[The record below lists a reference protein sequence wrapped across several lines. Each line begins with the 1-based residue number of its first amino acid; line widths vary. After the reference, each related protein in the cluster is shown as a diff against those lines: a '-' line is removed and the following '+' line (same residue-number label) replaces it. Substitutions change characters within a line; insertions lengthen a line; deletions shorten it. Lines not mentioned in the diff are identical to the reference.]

1 MNTFIYT
8 KSKSILNKKSQDK
21 KMFGTKL
28 ALATALTVSIVFSTS
43 TIFANN
49 NESQNNVSS
58 YAYEILVNT
67 EQALNNMTYQPKES
81 LSYVTTSLDLIE
93 KIESNFTKNTLTE
106 TNQDKK
112 DRIAHSYTHYLP
124 KLDLEDLQNNES
136 LPTLKQKIKTDVLH
150 IGEAGTNDTA
160 NNAWFDYTFAKAS
173 LVTVREALNAGHS
186 MEAIRNLKRV
196 YEAIYIAPEFSVSEQ
211 SS

>member
-1 MNTFIYT
+1 MNTILYS
-8 KSKSILNKKSQDK
+8 KSKSTLNEKSQDK
-21 KMFGTKL
+21 KMLKSKL
-28 ALATALTVSIVFSTS
+28 TLTTALTVTMLFSTS
-43 TIFANN
+43 NLFASNKD
-49 NESQNNVSS
+49 SQLDVSN

-93 KIESNFTKNTLTE
+93 KIESNFTQNTLTE

-112 DRIAHSYTHYLP
+112 DRIAHSHTHYLP
-124 KLDLEDLQNNES
+124 KLDLTELKNNET
-136 LPTLKQKIKTDVLH
+136 LPILKQKIKTDVVYK
-150 IGEAGTNDTA
+150 GESETSDYP

-196 YEAIYIAPEFSVSEQ
+196 YEAIYIEPDFNVSEQ

>member
-1 MNTFIYT
+1 MNTFVYT
-8 KSKSILNKKSQDK
+8 KSKSILNEKSQDK
-21 KMFGTKL
+21 KMFASKL
-28 ALATALTVSIVFSTS
+28 ALTTALTAILLFSTS
-43 TIFANN
+43 SVFANN
-49 NESQNNVSS
+49 KQNLPDVSN

-93 KIESNFTKNTLTE
+93 KIESNFTENTLTE
-106 TNQDKK
+106 TNQEKH
-112 DRIAHSYTHYLP
+112 DRIAHAHTHYLP
-124 KLDLEDLQNNES
+124 KLDLAELQNNET
-136 LPTLKQKIKTDVLH
+136 LPILKQKIKTDVLYK
-150 IGEAGTNDTA
+150 GEADTSDKA
-160 NNAWFDYTFAKAS
+160 NTAWFDYTFAKAS

-196 YEAIYIAPEFSVSEQ
+196 YEAIYIEPDFNVSEQ

>member
-1 MNTFIYT
+1 MNTSITT
-8 KSKSILNKKSQDK
+8 KSKSILNEKSKDK
-21 KMFGTKL
+21 KMFGSKL
-28 ALATALTVSIVFSTS
+28 ALSTALTVTMLFSTS
-43 TIFANN
+43 SVFANN
-49 NESQNNVSS
+49 KGSQPNVSN

-81 LSYVTTSLDLIE
+81 LTYVTTSLDLIE
-93 KIESNFTKNTLTE
+93 KIESNYPKNTLTE

-124 KLDLEDLQNNES
+124 KLDLAELQNNEN
-136 LPTLKQKIKTDVLH
+136 LPTLKQKIRTDVLH
-150 IGEAGTNDTA
+150 KGEADSNDNA
-160 NNAWFDYTFAKAS
+160 NDAWFDYTFAKAS
-173 LVTVREALNAGHS
+173 LVTVREAINAGHS

-196 YEAIYIAPEFSVSEQ
+196 YEAIYIDPEFNVSEQ